1 MMFIKHSYK
10 SCFNA
15 WGCVQIYKKNRKR
28 SVTCPFPILK
38 MLFMLLLYPFGN
50 LNWFELILLLVVI

>member
-38 MLFMLLLYPFGN
+38 MLFMLLL
-50 LNWFELILLLVVI
+50 